1 MARKKTTPAVPKKVE
16 PVVAA
21 EVATIDTTAPEA
33 SSDASNQESEENG
46 QRSSTIPEPQDSN
59 SASTGTEPESD
70 PAVGTAPAAEDSL
83 SEEEPTGDQPP
94 VDLDDA
100 DQEPATEESEV
111 TDSALEDKVDE
122 EGLEAAALAA
132 NELLNVTVTPPVET
146 TPPVDEVLAE
156 PEVLTKPIAEWT
168 LDEVK
173 DFIQGKIK
181 KPASITEKEVVL
193 RGGDFIFEVDHDYKH
208 WGFKDIH
215 NWLKHDKKPTKTI
228 GGFYKLDPL
237 RLSKVATAWTRDEL
251 VDFLKGELKATRN
264 ASEEEL
270 EQAVVLKWQL
280 SELWTADEVKDY
292 VLFNRAP
299 QLTENGYLLNDVVR
313 TKKPAVYWTMSEL
326 KAFATGEVSETQ
338 AASSKS
344 LFDEIRN
351 RLNISDSY
359 TDERIVQ
366 LMKDYVEEPLPM
378 SLIFVQHNL
387 EKYKEKMG
395 KGQPVDEAGAAAAQ
409 GLLFNTLSRV
419 LRLEAREFVD
429 GWTMILDFI
438 NANISTMFDERH
450 SFRGMS
456 VVQLSDR
463 DRRNF
468 EQLLNLVI
476 KTSNPATRYLEAKNT
491 NFTAALGGVTDETIR
506 QRVLSYYQVGH

>member
-1 MARKKTTPAVPKKVE
+1 MARKKNTTTSPKVE
-16 PVVAA
+16 PVVAP
-21 EVATIDTTAPEA
+21 EVAVTDTTIPEV
-33 SSDASNQESEENG
+33 SSDTSNIESEENG
-46 QRSSTIPEPQDSN
+46 TRISVGTEPQDSDP
-59 SASTGTEPESD
+59 TGTTPGSSIDSTIGNETTTETSLIEEGSAGEQPPADLTESLD
-70 PAVGTAPAAEDSL
+70 EVKAVLDNVAE
-83 SEEEPTGDQPP
+83 QPP
-94 VDLDDA
+94 VD
-100 DQEPATEESEV
+100 
-111 TDSALEDKVDE
+111 
-122 EGLEAAALAA
+122 EAAFFETSTVDVVPVV
-132 NELLNVTVTPPVET
+132 ELPVPTEVAPTV
-146 TPPVDEVLAE
+146 EVLD
-156 PEVLTKPIAEWT
+156 KPIAEWT
-168 LDEVK
+168 LAEVK
-173 DFIQGKIK
+173 DFVHGKIK
-181 KPASITEKEVVL
+181 KAASITEKEVVM
-193 RGGDFIFEVDHDYKH
+193 RGGDFTFEADHEH
-208 WGFKDIH
+208 ERWGFKDIH
-215 NWLKHDKKPTKTI
+215 KWLKTDEKPTKTL
-228 GGFYKLDPL
+228 GGFYKNDPL
-237 RLSKVATAWTRDEL
+237 RLSKVATAWTEEEL
-251 VDFLKGELKATRN
+251 IDFLKGELKATRN

-270 EQAVVLKWQL
+270 EQAVTLKWRL

-313 TKKPAVYWTMSEL
+313 AKKPAGYWTISEL
-326 KAFATGEVSETQ
+326 KAFAIGEITETE

-351 RLNISDSY
+351 RLTITDSY

-395 KGQPVDEAGAAAAQ
+395 KGQPVDEPGAAAAQ
-409 GLLFNTLSRV
+409 GLLFNTISRV

-438 NANISTMFDERH
+438 NANRNTMFDERH
-450 SFRGMS
+450 SFRGMA

-476 KTSNPATRYLEAKNT
+476 KTSNPATRYMEAKNT

-506 QRVLSYYQVGH
+506 QRVLSYYEVSH